1 MKKRRM
7 KYTTFVFFKFF
18 VLFIYKERE
27 RERETR
33 GGETVLLVSCQCE
46 GIGNGSAAEAEDM
59 SEKVVKEGSANA
71 DLKADVQNDQQAD
84 CGKRG
89 FRVDGWFV
97 VGVFLSI
104 LLGIFFTAAVC
115 YLWLLFLWY
124 LYSLA

>member
-1 MKKRRM
+1 
-7 KYTTFVFFKFF
+7 
-18 VLFIYKERE
+18 
-27 RERETR
+27 
-33 GGETVLLVSCQCE
+33 
-46 GIGNGSAAEAEDM
+46 M

-71 DLKADVQNDQQAD
+71 DLKADVQQQSDDQQAD

-97 VGVFLSI
+97 VWVFLLI

-115 YLWLLFLWY
+115 FLWLLFLWY

>member
-1 MKKRRM
+1 M
-7 KYTTFVFFKFF
+7 KYTTLFSLNFLFS
-18 VLFIYKERE
+18 LFIKRERE
-27 RERETR
+27 RERDK
-33 GGETVLLVSCQCE
+33 GGETVLLVSCKCE

-115 YLWLLFLWY
+115 FLWLLFLWY

>member
-1 MKKRRM
+1 
-7 KYTTFVFFKFF
+7 
-18 VLFIYKERE
+18 
-27 RERETR
+27 
-33 GGETVLLVSCQCE
+33 
-46 GIGNGSAAEAEDM
+46 M
-59 SEKVVKEGSANA
+59 SEKVVREGSANA
-71 DLKADVQNDQQAD
+71 DLKADVQNDQQSDVRNDQQAD

-89 FRVDGWFV
+89 FRVDGWWFV